1 MKKTSMLISV
11 LCLMAM
17 SCLTAF
23 AEGDVATEDTTGSL
37 VGKGD
42 ITMITALVSVII
54 AAAVLGAVIFKGKN
68 K

>member
-1 MKKTSMLISV
+1 MKKISMFISA

-23 AEGDVATEDTTGSL
+23 AEGDGATDDNIGSL
-37 VGKGD
+37 IGEGD

>member
-1 MKKTSMLISV
+1 MKKISMLISA
-11 LCLMAM
+11 LCLTAM

-23 AEGDVATEDTTGSL
+23 AEGDGATDDNIGSL
-37 VGKGD
+37 IGKGD